1 MNYQGSRLRS
11 CRAHSSAAEHLL
23 CKEEALGSNPS
34 GSIRRGGFEPC
45 PLSAGRRSNPTRRQM
60 HHPGSNRGWEG
71 SIRPPLTTLG
81 ASMTPR
87 VRAIQAST
95 GLVQF
100 NESQRRWL
108 LRQLVNCSAR
118 KLKTDVPSCEK
129 PEGAARRPRT
139 QDLPM
144 RISSTIATRNEQ
156 PRELKHL
163 SIGRTRKRNVM
174 SSVTASERDTAQTE
188 AHTRNVVF
196 GLTLS
201 NRPSH
206 RSPLEQGV
214 IQGDNPVRE
223 ATTLCVSSG
232 VAGVGNPSR
241 TRQASTAKAKHSSRP
256 IVHK

>member
-1 MNYQGSRLRS
+1 MKPY
-11 CRAHSSAAEHLL
+11 
-23 CKEEALGSNPS
+23 
-34 GSIRRGGFEPC
+34 
-45 PLSAGRRSNPTRRQM
+45 
-60 HHPGSNRGWEG
+60 
-71 SIRPPLTTLG
+71 
-81 ASMTPR
+81 

-108 LRQLVNCSAR
+108 LCQLVDCSAR
-118 KLKTDVPSCEK
+118 ELKKDVPSCEK
-129 PEGAARRPRT
+129 PEGAARRLRT
-139 QDLPM
+139 QDFRM
-144 RISSTIATRNEQ
+144 RISSTIASRNEE

-188 AHTRNVVF
+188 GLTTNVVF
-196 GLTLS
+196 GLTLIS
-201 NRPSH
+201 RPSH

-214 IQGDNPVRE
+214 TQGDNPVRE
-223 ATTLCVSSG
+223 VSTLCVSSG

-241 TRQASTAKAKHSSRP
+241 TWQASTAKAKHSSRP